1 MESERLNCEQANQID
16 MVDYLEKL
24 GYFPK
29 KIIANDYWYLSPLRE
44 EKTASFKINRALN
57 LWYDHG
63 LGKGGTMIDFGIL
76 YYRCTIKELLERLGH
91 EKEILFSFQQP
102 QKLIAAEKKEPKHEG
117 KISIID
123 SREISDPS
131 LRSYLHKRQI
141 PLTIANQYCHEICF
155 ELYNKR
161 HLAIGF
167 KNENGGYEL
176 RNQYFKGSS
185 TPKEPRLIKENKSN
199 DLAVFEGFF
208 SFLSFQTIR
217 QIRNKSLIDLK
228 NINADSLILNSIS
241 FFEKSREKMEHFSN
255 IYLFLDHDKMGIAST
270 KKALGW
276 DQKYQDLSTFYRDFK
291 DLNDYLVKTLNK
303 DLKLEWR
310 RGRGL

>member
-1 MESERLNCEQANQID
+1 MKKGRLDCEQVNQID

-24 GYFPK
+24 GFLPK
-29 KIIANDYWYLSPLRE
+29 KINTKDYWYLSPLRE

-76 YYRCTIKELLERLGH
+76 YYHCTVKELLERFGE
-91 EKEILFSFQQP
+91 EKELLFSFQQP
-102 QKLIAAEKKEPKHEG
+102 EKLVAPEKKEPIHEG

-123 SREISDPS
+123 SREIRDPS
-131 LRSYLHKRQI
+131 LRSYLHNRQI
-141 PLTIANQYCHEICF
+141 PLAIANQYCHEVCF
-155 ELYNKR
+155 ELYDKR

-185 TPKEPRLIKENKSN
+185 TPKEPKLIKENNCK
-199 DLAVFEGFF
+199 DLTVFEGFF

-217 QIRNKSLIDLK
+217 QTGNKSLIDLEK
-228 NINADSLILNSIS
+228 INADSLILNSIA
-241 FFEKSREKMEHFSN
+241 FFEKSREKMEQYSN
-255 IYLFLDHDKMGIAST
+255 IYLFLDHDRMGQACT
-270 KKALGW
+270 EQALFW
-276 DQKYQDLSTFYRDFK
+276 NRKYQDQSTCYTRFK
-291 DLNDYLVKTLNK
+291 DLNEYLVKSLSK
-303 DLKLEWR
+303 DLKLERR
-310 RGRGL
+310 RGMSF